1 MEFVSFEIAKKLK
14 EKGFDRPCIYA
25 YCEAGGWNKY
35 KQVQMPITH
44 ILRTNGNPFGTFY
57 TGKNWNREYE
67 INENKI
73 RCSAPT
79 ISQVLNW
86 LEVEKQIYILVEPFP
101 SMATK
106 DKVCWSWH
114 FKWNSDGVNI
124 DHTFSDDFTYLTSK
138 EATLAAIEYTLDKLI

>member
-1 MEFVSFEIAKKLK
+1 MEFVNFELAKKLK
-14 EKGFDRPCIYA
+14 DLGYNVPFFFFYRTDDQLIHHAVVGQPLVY
-25 YCEAGGWNKY
+25 GKY
-35 KQVQMPITH
+35 VD
-44 ILRTNGNPFGTFY
+44 
-57 TGKNWNREYE
+57 
-67 INENKI
+67 NEVVI
-73 RCSAPT
+73 APT